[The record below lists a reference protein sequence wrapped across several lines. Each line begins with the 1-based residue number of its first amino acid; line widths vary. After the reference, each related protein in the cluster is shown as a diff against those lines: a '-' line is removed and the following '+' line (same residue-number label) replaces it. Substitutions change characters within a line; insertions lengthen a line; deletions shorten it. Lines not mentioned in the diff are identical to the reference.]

1 MKPIKIIN
9 NGDKMVTLRPS
20 AVIIAFLITIILLLG
35 ACTSAGT
42 SNQPEATQL
51 PTQTPVP
58 ATATPLP
65 PTATS
70 TPTITP
76 SQTPTFTATATHTAT
91 ASATPTD
98 EPTPTDTATATTAP
112 QAVASSNVLVKYLV
126 HAGTGGS
133 TGCGDS
139 LVPVSTG
146 FLPTGDIEED
156 VKIALN
162 SLFST
167 GTKYVGNLYN
177 PLYQS
182 NLRVGK
188 VEFKKSTG
196 ELTIYLNGGFKKP
209 KDECDKKL
217 YRAQV
222 WDTARQFPEVWRA
235 YIWVNDKYLLGDL
248 LVVGDS

>member
-1 MKPIKIIN
+1 MKTIHILYH
-9 NGDKMVTLRPS
+9 GDKMVTPLPS
-20 AVIIAFLITIILLLG
+20 AIRFTFLITMILFLG
-35 ACTSAGT
+35 ACSPAGS
-42 SNQPEATQL
+42 SNQLEATQL

-65 PTATS
+65 PTATL

-98 EPTPTDTATATTAP
+98 EPTPTNTATATTAP
-112 QAVASSNVLVKYLV
+112 QAVVSSNVLVKYLV
-126 HAGTGGS
+126 HTGTGGS

-182 NLRVGK
+182 NLRVAK
-188 VEFKKSTG
+188 VDFKKSSG
-196 ELTIYLNGGFKKP
+196 ELTIYLNGGFTKP
-209 KDECDKKL
+209 KDDCDKKL

-235 YIWVNDKYLLGDL
+235 YIWIGNLLLGDL
-248 LVVGDS
+248 LATGGG